1 VRISPLP
8 DRGGDGADGG
18 VDPLTI
24 VVAFDIGEQVAP
36 RGVAIGVLAPADK
49 FGFQRAE
56 ETLHRRVVPAV
67 SLTAHRL
74 GDGGGPQDI
83 PIVAGGVLAAADA
96 LLIVKQRSALDLV
109 PRLRWLINEK
119 TSRAI

>member
-1 VRISPLP
+1 
-8 DRGGDGADGG
+8 
-18 VDPLTI
+18 
-24 VVAFDIGEQVAP
+24 
-36 RGVAIGVLAPADK
+36 
-49 FGFQRAE
+49 
-56 ETLHRRVVPAV
+56 
-67 SLTAHRL
+67 L